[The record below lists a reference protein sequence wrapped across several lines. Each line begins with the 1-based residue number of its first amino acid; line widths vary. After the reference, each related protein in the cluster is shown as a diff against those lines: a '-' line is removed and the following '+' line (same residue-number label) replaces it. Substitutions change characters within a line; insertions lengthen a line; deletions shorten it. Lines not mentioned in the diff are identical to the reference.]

1 MRWSSVRG
9 VVVLTVVAALMS
21 AWSPVASARP
31 RDRRE
36 TVTQVYLP
44 YDDGVGT
51 GTVALCSLFGVDT
64 IVSACATEGTYVQG
78 SQSVM
83 FPKPSWARSAFV
95 TVRDETPGPQEAIL
109 YVTHWG
115 TESSVHCSQG
125 PLRAGARDA
134 EESCAPRAAGRPA
147 RSAAGRVLQ
156 PVGGAVPHPVR
167 VLTHDWDDHRDVL
180 FTRRLSLAR

>member
-1 MRWSSVRG
+1 MVRWSSVRG

-51 GTVALCSLFGVDT
+51 GTAALCSLFGVDT

-115 TESSVHCSQG
+115 TESSVHCSHKGLSVPG
-125 PLRAGARDA
+125 PGTQKKVALRARPGDLRVQPLVGYYNPSGAPCPIPF
-134 EESCAPRAAGRPA
+134 ESLPTTGTITVTF
-147 RSAAGRVLQ
+147 SSGV
-156 PVGGAVPHPVR
+156 V
-167 VLTHDWDDHRDVL
+167 
-180 FTRRLSLAR
+180 